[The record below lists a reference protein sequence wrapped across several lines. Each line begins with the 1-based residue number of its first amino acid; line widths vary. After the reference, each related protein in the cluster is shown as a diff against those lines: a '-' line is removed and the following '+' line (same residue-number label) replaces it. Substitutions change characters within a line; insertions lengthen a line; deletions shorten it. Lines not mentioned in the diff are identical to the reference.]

1 MVKFLI
7 AEFVFTQ
14 WNENLSERWWSI
26 KTTSLSFHEEKCI
39 VTFVDKKRKWETN
52 ILLFHNTE
60 KDIEISFLFSLDSR
74 YRLNLNAKRNGKMKI
89 RL

>member
-26 KTTSLSFHEEKCI
+26 KTTSLSFNEEKCI

>member
-26 KTTSLSFHEEKCI
+26 KTTSLSFNEEKCI

-74 YRLNLNAKRNGKMKI
+74 CRLNLNAKRNGKMKI

>member
-7 AEFVFTQ
+7 AEFAFTQ

-26 KTTSLSFHEEKCI
+26 KTTSLSFNEEKCI